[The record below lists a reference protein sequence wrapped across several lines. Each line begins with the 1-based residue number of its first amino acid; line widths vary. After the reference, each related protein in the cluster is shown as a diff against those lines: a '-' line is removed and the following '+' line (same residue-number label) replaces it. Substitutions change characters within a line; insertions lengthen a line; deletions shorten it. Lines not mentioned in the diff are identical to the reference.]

1 MDAFQADCF
10 ENRYLDPFQR
20 KPNGANVD
28 FFETRT
34 TFPTFSYRTLNLR
47 LNMNTLP
54 RLSTQ
59 KSITTLVSVL
69 AFVTTSFASANDSW
83 PTWRGT
89 SLTGVVEGSK
99 PPVNWS
105 ETENVKWKTE
115 IPGSGLATPVI
126 WKDQIFLVTA
136 ISKGGATSPA
146 PAQVNND
153 RRPAGGPGQRG
164 PGGGGGFNREEILK
178 RFDKDGDG
186 QLNDEERAGMRASF
200 GGGGRGQAERRTG
213 GGRPNRG
220 GPRGGGHPT
229 PQQEHEFNVMAI
241 DRHSGEVLWSRT
253 SSSQTPHEGHHAT
266 NGFASASPVTD
277 GEHLWVS
284 FGSRGIYCYSLDGV
298 KVWETDLGNI
308 RSRGGFGEAVQP
320 ALAGNHLLITWDQE
334 DQSYI
339 VALDKG
345 TGEEVWR
352 KERDERTSWTT
363 PVIVE
368 VDGAQQAIIAGSNKT
383 RAYNPENGDI
393 IWEASGLTSNVIPT
407 PVIGKGIVYVASGYQ
422 GRAVQAIKL
431 SSRGD
436 VSGTDNII
444 WSAAHSAPYVA
455 SPVLSKNRLYMNK
468 GNDAYFTCFDAS
480 TGEVLYQ
487 DESLEGIR
495 GVYASPVAANGHIY
509 IAGKEGATV
518 VIKDSDTFEI
528 VSVNTLDDP
537 IDASPVIVGDQMFI
551 RSHTHLYCL
560 SNES

>member
-1 MDAFQADCF
+1 
-10 ENRYLDPFQR
+10 
-20 KPNGANVD
+20 
-28 FFETRT
+28 
-34 TFPTFSYRTLNLR
+34 
-47 LNMNTLP
+47 
-54 RLSTQ
+54 
-59 KSITTLVSVL
+59 
-69 AFVTTSFASANDSW
+69 
-83 PTWRGT
+83 
-89 SLTGVVEGSK
+89 VVEGAK
-99 PPVNWS
+99 PPINWS
-105 ETENVKWKTE
+105 ETENVKWKTK

-126 WKDQIFLVTA
+126 WKNQIFLVTA
-136 ISKGGATSPA
+136 ISKREATSPT
-146 PAQVNND
+146 PAQVNSD
-153 RRPAGGPGQRG
+153 QPPAGGPGQRG

-186 QLNDEERAGMRASF
+186 QLNDGERKAMRASF
-200 GGGGRGQAERRTG
+200 GGSGRGQTERRAR

-241 DRHSGEVLWSRT
+241 DRHSGELRWSRT
-253 SSSQTPHEGHHAT
+253 ASSQIPHEGHHVT
-266 NGFASASPVTD
+266 NGFASASPVTN

-298 KVWETDLGNI
+298 KVWETDLGDI

-368 VDGAQQAIIAGSNKT
+368 VDGTQQAIIAGSNKT

-407 PVIGKGIVYVASGYQ
+407 PVIGEGIVYVASGYQ

-431 SSRGD
+431 SSKGD
-436 VSGTDNII
+436 ISGTDNII

-468 GNDAYFTCFDAS
+468 GNDAYFTCFNAS

-495 GVYASPVAANGHIY
+495 GVYASPIAANGHIY
-509 IAGKEGATV
+509 IAGKEGTTV

-528 VSVNTLDDP
+528 VSVNSLDDP

>member
-1 MDAFQADCF
+1 M
-10 ENRYLDPFQR
+10 
-20 KPNGANVD
+20 K
-28 FFETRT
+28 
-34 TFPTFSYRTLNLR
+34 
-47 LNMNTLP
+47 TLP
-54 RLSTQ
+54 HLSSQ
-59 KSITTLVSVL
+59 RSITTLVAAI
-69 AFVTTSFASANDSW
+69 AFAATSFASASDSW

-99 PPVNWS
+99 PPVEWS
-105 ETENVKWKTE
+105 ETKNVKWKTK

-126 WKDQIFLVTA
+126 WKDRIFLVTA
-136 ISKGGATSPA
+136 ISKGGATSPT

-153 RRPAGGPGQRG
+153 RRPAGDRAAGGAGQRR
-164 PGGGGGFNREEILK
+164 PGGGGGFNREEVLK
-178 RFDKDGDG
+178 QFDKDGDG
-186 QLNDEERAGMRASF
+186 QLNDEERAAMRASF
-200 GGGGRGQAERRTG
+200 GGGGRGQGERRPG

-220 GPRGGGHPT
+220 GPRGGGGPA
-229 PQQEHEFNVMAI
+229 PQQEHDFNVMAI
-241 DRHSGEVLWSRT
+241 DRHSGEVIWSRT
-253 SSSQTPHEGHHAT
+253 ASSQTPHEGHHAT
-266 NGFASASPVTD
+266 NGFASASPITD
-277 GEHLWVS
+277 GERLWVS
-284 FGSRGIYCYSLDGV
+284 FGSRGIYCYTLEGD
-298 KVWETDLGNI
+298 KVWETDLGDI

-320 ALAGNHLLITWDQE
+320 ALAGNHLILTWDHE

-339 VALDKG
+339 VALNKS

-352 KERDERTSWTT
+352 RERDERTSWTT
-363 PVIVE
+363 PVVVE
-368 VDGAQQAIIAGSNKT
+368 VDGVQQAIVAGSNKT

-407 PVIGKGIVYVASGYQ
+407 PVIGNGIVYVASGYQ

-431 SSRGD
+431 SAKGD

-455 SPVLSKNRLYMNK
+455 SPVLSNNRLYMNK

-509 IAGKEGATV
+509 IAGKEGSTV